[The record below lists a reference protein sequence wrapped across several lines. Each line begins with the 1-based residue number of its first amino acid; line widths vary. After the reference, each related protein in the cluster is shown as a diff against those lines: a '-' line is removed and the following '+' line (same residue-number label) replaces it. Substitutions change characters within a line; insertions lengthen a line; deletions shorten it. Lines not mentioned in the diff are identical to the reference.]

1 MLYVLSHFYCIFF
14 KFLDIINY
22 KGVIIMTIEIYNK
35 DILEKTYENIKEI
48 KHTID
53 KFILISKQD
62 EITVLNDDVKGI
74 IKNL

>member
-1 MLYVLSHFYCIFF
+1 
-14 KFLDIINY
+14 
-22 KGVIIMTIEIYNK
+22 MTIEIYNK

-53 KFILISKQD
+53 KFILISNSD

-74 IKNL
+74 IKNF